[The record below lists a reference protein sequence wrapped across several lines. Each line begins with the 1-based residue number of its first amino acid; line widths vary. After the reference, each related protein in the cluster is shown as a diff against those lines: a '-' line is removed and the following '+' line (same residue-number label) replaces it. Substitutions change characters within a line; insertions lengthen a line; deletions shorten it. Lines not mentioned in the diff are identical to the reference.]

1 MRASVQTAVVAMVI
15 VGMLF
20 AGKAAAGFKIV
31 VLDDPDV
38 GLNDPAER
46 EAIDGNDGTT
56 LGQQRLNVLQAAADR
71 WAEVLEID
79 PSVEI
84 RVGAEFIALDCE
96 EDRGILGSARS
107 NFVYR
112 DFANAPV
119 AGVWYSAAQAEAL
132 AVAPEGLLAA
142 DRQHIGTFYNLRLD
156 EGDETCLR
164 GASWYYGLDPAA
176 SRPAGTIP
184 LFPVVL
190 HEFAHGLGFA
200 TLVNLESGALFQP
213 DNEDPLEDAY
223 MRFLFDTE
231 TDSSWS
237 DMTDAERQA
246 SALNDPSVVW
256 TGAGVAAE
264 SSWVTS
270 PEAFSQGQLRMHA
283 PDPREPGSSISHWS
297 PAAEPSLIMEPSLT
311 SGLFDQV
318 DLTPALFADIG
329 WPIRSE
335 LLDLI
340 FSDRFEPQP
349 P

>member
-1 MRASVQTAVVAMVI
+1 MRASVMTVGAALIVA
-15 VGMLF
+15 GMCF
-20 AGKAAAGFKIV
+20 VSEIEAGFKIV

-46 EAIDGNDGTT
+46 EPIDGNNGTT

-71 WAEVLEID
+71 WAEFLDLD

-96 EDRGILGSARS
+96 EDRGVLGSARS
-107 NFVYR
+107 NFVYK
-112 DFANAPV
+112 DFANAPA

-132 AVAPEGLLAA
+132 AVASGGLLAA

-164 GASWYYGLDPAA
+164 GASWYYGLDPEA

-200 TLVNLESGALFQP
+200 TLVNLETGALFQP

-237 DMTDAERQA
+237 DMTDTERQV
-246 SALNDPSVVW
+246 SALNDPTVVW
-256 TGAGVAAE
+256 TGADVAAE
-264 SSWVTS
+264 SNRVTA

-283 PDPREPGSSISHWS
+283 PDPIEPGSSISHWS
-297 PAAEPSLIMEPSLT
+297 PTAEPSLLMEPSLT

-318 DLTPALFADIG
+318 DLTPALFSDIG

-335 LLDLI
+335 FLDLI
-340 FSDRFEPQP
+340 FSDRFQ
-349 P
+349 